1 MMYRVSGALVA
12 SIGAVTLLLAAN
24 AAVARSGAAVHAGF
38 APVHSHGASRPAIA
52 HALKHRRRNDNG
64 VGGFWPGWGD
74 DYSYGPTGEP
84 LLDNSGSAVPDL
96 RATCTYDIPWDWVH
110 RCPPA
115 VVPSERAYAPSCS
128 NEAVT
133 VPGSDGKE
141 STVNV
146 TRCY

>member
-12 SIGAVTLLLAAN
+12 AIGAVTLLLAAN
-24 AAVARSGAAVHAGF
+24 AAVARSGAVAHAGF
-38 APVHSHGASRPAIA
+38 TAAHPHAASRPAIA
-52 HALKHRRRNDNG
+52 HALRHHRRNG
-64 VGGFWPGWGD
+64 VDGFGLGWGD
-74 DYSYGPTGEP
+74 DYSYGPAG
-84 LLDNSGSAVPDL
+84 GAVPEDAQAAVPEL
-96 RATCTYDIPWDWVH
+96 RATCTYDVPWDWVH

-115 VVPSERAYAPSCS
+115 VAPSEHAYAPSCT

-133 VPGSDGKE
+133 VPGRDGKE